1 MNTFKKILVLIIVG
15 QLISFT
21 AMAEESDQ
29 VNKVNPELNLQEI
42 ALPSEVKDL
51 GKQPGAIYYST
62 SVKNKVLIPAH
73 FWGEVNRAG
82 LHFIPNDT
90 NLVKGLSMAGGPS
103 GTAKLEDIT
112 LTRNMPDGTIKQ
124 YNFNLASGGN
134 AEAYKFKIESGDSI
148 FIKKDRFLE
157 DRNYYTG
164 WIGITISII
173 STILVL
179 NKVK

>member
-1 MNTFKKILVLIIVG
+1 MNIFKKILIVVILN
-15 QLISFT
+15 QLISFS
-21 AMAEESDQ
+21 AMAEETSQ
-29 VNKVNPELNLQEI
+29 PKVDSPELNLQEI
-42 ALPSEVKDL
+42 ALPSEVKDMS
-51 GKQPGAIYYST
+51 KQPGAVFYST
-62 SVKNKVLIPAH
+62 SVKNKVLIPTH
-73 FWGEVNRAG
+73 FWGEVNKAG

-103 GTAKLEDIT
+103 GSAKLEDIT

-124 YNFNLASGGN
+124 YNFNLSGGGTTD
-134 AEAYKFKIESGDSI
+134 AYKFKLESGDSV

-157 DRNYYTG
+157 DRAYYTG
-164 WIGITISII
+164 WIGIAISII